1 MTFSKEKLREAR
13 LRLGLT
19 QRDVQA
25 VSQTSLSAIESG
37 RQQPHPSTLRRLAE
51 EYGVEVSDFFDE
63 PIITTPKVALPEDF
77 DVVALTVA
85 VQEENPEVPLDSRE
99 FRELVDKRFASELGH
114 LSKAELKAVEE
125 DLQARYKQLDRS
137 FHSPLW
143 SDPEQYAAWLRLW
156 DEIRA
161 VKLALFAL
169 DRVLAEA

>member
-1 MTFSKEKLREAR
+1 MTTSKEKLREAR

-63 PIITTPKVALPEDF
+63 PIITTPKVAL
-77 DVVALTVA
+77 
-85 VQEENPEVPLDSRE
+85 QEENPEVPLDSRE

-125 DLQARYKQLDRS
+125 DLQARYK
-137 FHSPLW
+137 
-143 SDPEQYAAWLRLW
+143 
-156 DEIRA
+156 
-161 VKLALFAL
+161 
-169 DRVLAEA
+169 